1 MKALLEL
8 VRAPAAL
15 SVPGDMMAGAA
26 AAGRRAAPGLAL
38 SSVLVYWAGMALNDW
53 ADREADAA
61 ERPERPIPS
70 GRVRPGTALGIA
82 AGLTGTGL
90 IAAAVSGGR
99 RALGVAGLLA
109 GAVWAYDLGLKR
121 TPLGPVTM
129 ATCRALDVLLG
140 AGPQVRAAAPMAL
153 AIGAHTYGISILGR
167 AEVAGATVK
176 TVRGALAA
184 STAAAGLAAVSC
196 LRDGSSSSGSSSN
209 GAAARAG
216 AALLLAGH
224 LAATIPAQARLRA
237 RPDPEQVRKAVQA
250 SILGLI
256 PLQAAAVAGRGR
268 LPAAGALLGALP
280 AGRWLSARMATS

>member
-38 SSVLVYWAGMALNDW
+38 ASVLIYWAGMALNDW
-53 ADREADAA
+53 ADREADAV

-70 GRVRPGTALGIA
+70 GRVRPGAAVGIA

-90 IAAAVSGGR
+90 IAAAASGGR

-140 AGPQVRAAAPMAL
+140 AGSRVRAAAPMAL
-153 AIGAHTYGISILGR
+153 AIGAHTYGISVLGR
-167 AEVAGATVK
+167 AEVAGATAT

-184 STAAAGLAAVSC
+184 STAAACLAAVSC
-196 LRDGSSSSGSSSN
+196 LRDGSSSN

-216 AALLLAGH
+216 AGLLLAGH
-224 LAATIPAQARLRA
+224 LAATIPAQAGLRA
-237 RPDPEQVRKAVQA
+237 RPHPEQVRKAVQA

>member
-26 AAGRRAAPGLAL
+26 AAGRNSTPGLAL
-38 SSVLVYWAGMALNDW
+38 TSVLIYWAGMALNDW
-53 ADREADAA
+53 ADREADAV

-70 GRVRPGTALGIA
+70 GRVRPGAALGIA
-82 AGLTGTGL
+82 AGLTGAGL
-90 IAAAVSGGR
+90 VVAAASGGR

-121 TPLGPVTM
+121 TPLGPATM
-129 ATCRALDVLLG
+129 ASCRALDVLLG

-167 AEVAGATVK
+167 AEVTGATVQ

-196 LRDGSSSSGSSSN
+196 LRDSSSSKD
-209 GAAARAG
+209 ATARAS

-224 LAATIPAQARLRA
+224 LTATIPAQAGLRA
-237 RPDPEQVRKAVQA
+237 RPDPEQVRKAVRA

-256 PLQAAAVAGRGR
+256 PLQAAAVAGSGR
-268 LPAAGALLGALP
+268 LPAAGMLLGALP